1 MKLRLPH
8 TLTAQ
13 FALAVLALAS
23 LIVAVGATSI
33 YALSG
38 SADAVRALSEQ
49 RLARL
54 QDAQDLVQHTMLIE
68 RNALQLSAAASASD
82 VRETHRQIVQQ
93 LEAFDALVDR
103 LAAGGGSDNVEVLDL
118 HQSSQ
123 LFRNTANV
131 VAQLREGALQDAG
144 RGAAVAQVPLAQTM
158 NEQMRR
164 QGEALAAAARQQS
177 EYFTRDYRQATRQLV
192 DAANRTRW
200 WVVALVA
207 VSLLLAALI
216 TRVFLGRQVV
226 ARLREVS
233 RHLRRSDTE
242 AEGANVPV
250 HGADEI
256 ADMAR
261 AVEQF
266 LEDRRRR
273 KLAEQQLTAARDAA
287 IAAQRAQA
295 TFLTNMSHELR
306 TPLNAILGYAQLL
319 GRDAGL
325 SARQAAGLATIRKS
339 GEHLLGLIT
348 DLLDLSRIEAGKVEL
363 RPGTVDL
370 PAFLQTIA
378 DTMEVKAREKGLAFS
393 LEPGDVGAA
402 VRVDEQRLR
411 QVLLNLL
418 GNAVKFTDSGRVC
431 LRVASVSGAG
441 DPARLRFDVED
452 TGVGIAP
459 HELEHVFQPFEQVGM
474 VERRVGGSGLGLAIS
489 RQLVRMMGGDLHV
502 ESRPAPLPG
511 HGSRFWFELLLPLA
525 SPPAAVRVA
534 GRDVAGYAGPRRR
547 ILVVDDIVDNRRLIT
562 DWLRPLGFELEEAVD
577 GEQALAKAQ
586 AFCPDL
592 VLMDSAMPVMD
603 GLEATRRLRRM
614 ASLQQM
620 PIIAISAAAYEQDQ
634 QRSLAAGADAF
645 LAKPVELAA
654 LRERI
659 GALLRLEWIERA

>member
-13 FALAVLALAS
+13 FALAVLALAL

-33 YALSG
+33 YALSS

-54 QDAQDLVQHTMLIE
+54 QDAQDLVQHTLLIE
-68 RNALQLSAAASASD
+68 RQALQLAGTKSAAD
-82 VRETHRQIVQQ
+82 VRMTHRQIVEQ
-93 LEAFDALVDR
+93 LEAFDVLVDR
-103 LAAGGGSDNVEVLDL
+103 LAAASGSEHVDVLDL

-123 LFRNTANV
+123 LFRNTANI
-131 VAQLREGALQDAG
+131 VAQLRESVLQGDG
-144 RGAAVAQVPLAQTM
+144 RGPAAQTPSGQTL

-164 QGEALAAAARQQS
+164 QAEALAAAARQQS
-177 EYFTRDYRQATRQLV
+177 EHFTRDYRQAIEQLV
-192 DAANRTRW
+192 SAANRTRW

-207 VSLLLAALI
+207 VSLLLAWLI
-216 TRVFLGRQVV
+216 TRVFLGRHVV
-226 ARLREVS
+226 ARLRQVS
-233 RHLRRSDTE
+233 RHLRRGDSDGE
-242 AEGANVPV
+242 DAGVPV
-250 HGADEI
+250 HGGDEI

-273 KLAEQQLTAARDAA
+273 KQAEQELTAARDAA

-319 GRDAGL
+319 RRDAGVNE
-325 SARQAAGLATIRKS
+325 RQAAGLTTIHKS
-339 GEHLLGLIT
+339 GEHLLALIN
-348 DLLDLSRIEAGKVEL
+348 DLLDLSRIEAGKLEL
-363 RPGTVDL
+363 RAREVDV
-370 PAFLQTIA
+370 PSFLRTMA
-378 DTMEVKAREKGLAFS
+378 DTMRVKAAEKGLAFS
-393 LEPGDVGAA
+393 LEHGDVDVG
-402 VRVDEQRLR
+402 VCVDEQRLR

-418 GNAVKFTDSGRVC
+418 GNAVKFTDGGRVC
-431 LRVASVSGAG
+431 LRVALGPGPVGRC
-441 DPARLRFDVED
+441 RLRFEVED

-459 HELEHVFQPFEQVGM
+459 HEIEHIFQPFEQVGKL
-474 VERRVGGSGLGLAIS
+474 ERRAGGTGLGLAIS
-489 RQLVRMMGGDLHV
+489 RQLVRMMGGELHV
-502 ESRPAPLPG
+502 ESRLAPSIG
-511 HGSRFWFELLLPLA
+511 HGSRFWFELTLPLT
-525 SPPAAVRVA
+525 SPPAAARA
-534 GRDVAGYAGPRRR
+534 PGRDVTGYAGPRRR

-577 GEQALAKAQ
+577 GEQALTKAQ

-603 GLEATRRLRRM
+603 GLEATRRLRHM
-614 ASLQQM
+614 EGLQQV
-620 PIIAISAAAYEQDQ
+620 PIVAISAAAYEADQ

-659 GALLRLEWIERA
+659 GALLRLEWIERV